1 MFYYV
6 IYNSS
11 LTEYIESEKKI
22 MTTILYGTILY
33 IVLHAFFTSSSS
45 EFISNLKYY
54 FWLILI
60 LDITFIYYTY
70 YTDEK
75 INDWMNK
82 INDLKGTINNL
93 LSNEKKEIKNTN
105 LNPIQSN
112 PIQSNPIQSNPEQSN
127 PEQSNPIQSNPIQST
142 PIQSNPEQSKPEQ
155 SNPSVNSNDSLSTP
169 ISSLKKNKNIINTE
183 SQQIPQSLPDIINN
197 PNPSYIP
204 RGINDNNKYNDNDDN
219 NKKNVL
225 TDFDKLLTDRNKDI
239 TIPQN
244 ISEPISNTSDFQS
257 NNFPTD
263 MNNKQDKKN
272 INKIPIKK
280 EVNFEDIF
288 GEFDGNESGSDCDI
302 DMDDFNNMV
311 NSK

>member
-105 LNPIQSN
+105 LNPIQPN
-112 PIQSNPIQSNPEQSN
+112 PIQPNPEQPNPIQSNPEQPN
-127 PEQSNPIQSNPIQST
+127 PIQPNPIQSNL
-142 PIQSNPEQSKPEQ
+142 EQ
-155 SNPSVNSNDSLSTP
+155 SNLSVNSNDSLSTP

-183 SQQIPQSLPDIINN
+183 SQQIPQPLPDIMNN
-197 PNPSYIP
+197 PNPTYVP

-244 ISEPISNTSDFQS
+244 IPEPTPKALDFQS
-257 NNFPTD
+257 NNFPPD
-263 MNNKQDKKN
+263 MNNEQAKTN
-272 INKIPIKK
+272 VNKIPIKK

-311 NSK
+311 NSN